1 MLRYV
6 LVCKGLYFT
15 GFGWSSGIWMTKRFM
30 TRYGATLSFELA
42 RERLVVG
49 GKEAEIRIQTIE
61 EGETNGKMGT

>member
-1 MLRYV
+1 MRHYV

-15 GFGWSSGIWMTKRFM
+15 GFGWSSGIWMAKRFM
-30 TRYGATLSFELA
+30 TRYGALLSFELA

>member
-15 GFGWSSGIWMTKRFM
+15 GFGWSSGIWMAKRFM
-30 TRYGATLSFELA
+30 TRYGAMLSFELA